1 MENNTDQFKN
11 VPVPPIKRKN
21 GFWHLVRECAH
32 NGGPGY
38 LQFAITNICN
48 AHCDF
53 CGFSVDRFDASTRHS
68 VTLQEAYDVI
78 DISVKNG
85 IGFLLFVGGEPLAH
99 KDLPSM
105 LKYAADSGIQ
115 PMICTNGSLWTEE
128 KVRLYAKLGL
138 TSVIMSI
145 DATTVEVHEKNRGLK
160 GVCDKIAM
168 ANRIFRELGV
178 ESVASVTA
186 SKLIQDYSKLPAFL
200 VSLGFDRCTFSYPL
214 SIKNP
219 LESSYLSFSD
229 SGLVDYTPEELIAV
243 FEQLEELKKNPDV
256 TIVNPLES
264 FHEMIRHLRKEKEYF
279 PCLGGCKYF
288 YLDWNLDLYR
298 CHQWGKPMCKIYDF
312 DQSKIIRD
320 HCNKCMVDC
329 YRDPS
334 VLQFI
339 AVNLSDIL
347 HDMKSLHLGKATK
360 KIFDSRNWTS
370 IRAVLESQSW
380 IREWVK
386 YTGKKK

>member
-1 MENNTDQFKN
+1 MVNEINTPLPK
-11 VPVPPIKRKN
+11 IKRKN
-21 GFWHLVRECAH
+21 GFWHLVKECLQ

-53 CGFSVDRFDASTRHS
+53 CGFSVDRFDKSARKS

-78 DISVKNG
+78 DIAVKNG
-85 IGFLLFVGGEPLAH
+85 IGFILFVGGEPLAH
-99 KDLPSM
+99 KDLPYM
-105 LKYAADSGIQ
+105 LKYAADSGLQ
-115 PMICTNGSLWTEE
+115 PMICSNGSLWTDEN
-128 KVRLYAKLGL
+128 VRMYAELGL

-145 DATTVEVHEKNRGLK
+145 DATNIELHEKNRGLK
-160 GVCDKIAM
+160 GVCEKIAK
-168 ANRIFRELGV
+168 ANKLFRELGV

-186 SKLIQDYSKLPAFL
+186 SKLIDDYQKLPQFL

-214 SIKNP
+214 SIKDP

-229 SGLVDYTPEELIAV
+229 SGLVDYTTDELITV
-243 FEQLEELKKNPDV
+243 FEKLAALKKNPNV

-264 FHEMIRHLRKEKEYF
+264 FREMIHHLKKEPEVF
-279 PCLGGCKYF
+279 PCLGGLKYF

-298 CHQWGKPMCKIYDF
+298 CHYWNKPMCKIYDF
-312 DQSKIIRD
+312 DSTKLIRD
-320 HCNKCMVDC
+320 HCTKCMIDC

-334 VLQFI
+334 ILQFI
-339 AVNLSDIL
+339 AVNMSDIYHGL
-347 HDMKSLHLGKATK
+347 KSFNMSSALK
-360 KIFDSRNWTS
+360 KTFDKRNVTS
-370 IRAVLESQSW
+370 IVSVLEGQSW

-386 YTGKKK
+386 YTGKKH

>member
-1 MENNTDQFKN
+1 MVNEINTPLPK
-11 VPVPPIKRKN
+11 IKRKN
-21 GFWHLVRECAH
+21 GFWHLVKECLQ

-53 CGFSVDRFDASTRHS
+53 CGFSVDRFDKSARKS

-78 DISVKNG
+78 DIAVKNG
-85 IGFLLFVGGEPLAH
+85 IGFILFVGGEPLAH
-99 KDLPSM
+99 KDLPYM
-105 LKYAADSGIQ
+105 LKYAADSGLQ
-115 PMICTNGSLWTEE
+115 PMICSNGSLWTDEN
-128 KVRLYAKLGL
+128 VRMYAELGL

-145 DATTVEVHEKNRGLK
+145 DATNIELHEKNRGLK
-160 GVCDKIAM
+160 GVCEKIAK
-168 ANRIFRELGV
+168 ANKLFRELGV

-186 SKLIQDYSKLPAFL
+186 SKLIDDYQKLPQFL

-214 SIKNP
+214 SIKDP

-229 SGLVDYTPEELIAV
+229 SGLVDYTTDELITV
-243 FEQLEELKKNPDV
+243 FEKLTALKKNPDV

-264 FHEMIRHLRKEKEYF
+264 FREMIHHLKKEPEVF
-279 PCLGGCKYF
+279 PCLGGLKYF

-298 CHQWGKPMCKIYDF
+298 CHYWNKPMCKIYDF
-312 DQSKIIRD
+312 DSTKLIRD
-320 HCNKCMVDC
+320 HCTKCMIDC

-334 VLQFI
+334 ILQFI
-339 AVNLSDIL
+339 AVNMSDIYHGL
-347 HDMKSLHLGKATK
+347 KSFNMSSALK
-360 KIFDSRNWTS
+360 KTFDKRNVTS
-370 IRAVLESQSW
+370 IVSVLEGQSW

-386 YTGKKK
+386 YTGKKH

>member
-1 MENNTDQFKN
+1 MVNEINTPLPK
-11 VPVPPIKRKN
+11 IKRKN
-21 GFWHLVRECAH
+21 GFWHLVKECLQ

-53 CGFSVDRFDASTRHS
+53 CGFSVDRFDKSARKS

-78 DISVKNG
+78 DIAVKNG
-85 IGFLLFVGGEPLAH
+85 IGFILFVGGEPLAH
-99 KDLPSM
+99 KDLPYM
-105 LKYAADSGIQ
+105 LKYAADSGLQ
-115 PMICTNGSLWTEE
+115 PMICSNGSLWTDEN
-128 KVRLYAKLGL
+128 VRMYAELGL

-145 DATTVEVHEKNRGLK
+145 DATNIELHEKNRGLK
-160 GVCDKIAM
+160 GVCEKIAK
-168 ANRIFRELGV
+168 ANKLFRELGV

-186 SKLIQDYSKLPAFL
+186 SKLIDDYQKLPQFL

-214 SIKNP
+214 SIKDP

-229 SGLVDYTPEELIAV
+229 SGLVDYTTDELITV
-243 FEQLEELKKNPDV
+243 FEKLAELKKNPDV

-264 FHEMIRHLRKEKEYF
+264 FREMIHHLKKEPEVF
-279 PCLGGCKYF
+279 PCLGGLKYF

-298 CHQWGKPMCKIYDF
+298 CHYWNKPMCKIYDF
-312 DQSKIIRD
+312 DSTKLIRD
-320 HCNKCMVDC
+320 HCTKCMIDC

-334 VLQFI
+334 ILQFI
-339 AVNLSDIL
+339 AVNMSDIYHGL
-347 HDMKSLHLGKATK
+347 KSFNMSSVLK
-360 KIFDSRNWTS
+360 KTFDKRNVTS
-370 IRAVLESQSW
+370 IASVLEGQSW

-386 YTGKKK
+386 YTGKKH

>member
-1 MENNTDQFKN
+1 MVNEINTPLPKL
-11 VPVPPIKRKN
+11 KRKN
-21 GFWHLVRECAH
+21 GFWHLVKECLQ

-53 CGFSVDRFDASTRHS
+53 CGFSVDRFDKSARKS

-78 DISVKNG
+78 DIAVKNG
-85 IGFLLFVGGEPLAH
+85 IGFILFVGGEPLAH
-99 KDLPSM
+99 KDLPYM
-105 LKYAADSGIQ
+105 LKYAADSGLQ
-115 PMICTNGSLWTEE
+115 PMICSNGSLWTDEN
-128 KVRLYAKLGL
+128 VRMYAELGL

-145 DATTVEVHEKNRGLK
+145 DATNIELHEKNRGLK
-160 GVCDKIAM
+160 GVCEKIAK
-168 ANRIFRELGV
+168 ANKLFRELGV

-186 SKLIQDYSKLPAFL
+186 SKLIDDYQKLPQFL

-214 SIKNP
+214 SIKDP

-229 SGLVDYTPEELIAV
+229 SGLVDYTTDELITV
-243 FEQLEELKKNPDV
+243 FEKLAALKKNPNV

-264 FHEMIRHLRKEKEYF
+264 FREMIHHLKKEPEVF
-279 PCLGGCKYF
+279 PCLGGLKYF

-298 CHQWGKPMCKIYDF
+298 CHYWNKPMCKIYDF
-312 DQSKIIRD
+312 DSTKLIRD
-320 HCNKCMVDC
+320 HCTKCMIDC

-334 VLQFI
+334 ILQFI
-339 AVNLSDIL
+339 AVNMSDIYHGL
-347 HDMKSLHLGKATK
+347 KSFNMSSALK
-360 KIFDSRNWTS
+360 KTFDKRNVTS
-370 IRAVLESQSW
+370 IVSVLEGQSW

-386 YTGKKK
+386 YTGKKH

>member
-1 MENNTDQFKN
+1 MVNEINTPLPK
-11 VPVPPIKRKN
+11 IKRKN
-21 GFWHLVRECAH
+21 GFWHLVKECLQ

-53 CGFSVDRFDASTRHS
+53 CGFSVDRFDKSARKS

-78 DISVKNG
+78 DIAVKNG
-85 IGFLLFVGGEPLAH
+85 IGFILFVGGEPLAH
-99 KDLPSM
+99 KDLPYM
-105 LKYAADSGIQ
+105 LKYAADSGLQ
-115 PMICTNGSLWTEE
+115 PMICSNGSLWTDEN
-128 KVRLYAKLGL
+128 VRMYAELGL

-145 DATTVEVHEKNRGLK
+145 DATNIELHEKNRGLK
-160 GVCDKIAM
+160 GVCEKIAK
-168 ANRIFRELGV
+168 ANKLFRELGV

-186 SKLIQDYSKLPAFL
+186 SKLIDDYQKLPQFL

-214 SIKNP
+214 SIKDP

-229 SGLVDYTPEELIAV
+229 SGLVDYTTDELITV
-243 FEQLEELKKNPDV
+243 FEKLAELKKNPDV

-264 FHEMIRHLRKEKEYF
+264 FREMIHHLKKEPEVF
-279 PCLGGCKYF
+279 PCLGGLKYF

-298 CHQWGKPMCKIYDF
+298 CHYWNKPMCKIYDF
-312 DQSKIIRD
+312 DSTKLIRD
-320 HCNKCMVDC
+320 HCTKCMIDC

-334 VLQFI
+334 ILQFI
-339 AVNLSDIL
+339 AVNMSDIYHGL
-347 HDMKSLHLGKATK
+347 KSFNMNSVLK
-360 KIFDSRNWTS
+360 KTFDKRNVTS
-370 IRAVLESQSW
+370 IASVLEGQSW

-386 YTGKKK
+386 YTGKKH

>member
-1 MENNTDQFKN
+1 MFNEINTPLPK
-11 VPVPPIKRKN
+11 IKRKN
-21 GFWHLVRECAH
+21 GFWHLVKECLQ

-53 CGFSVDRFDASTRHS
+53 CGFSVDRFDKSARKS

-78 DISVKNG
+78 DIAVKNG
-85 IGFLLFVGGEPLAH
+85 IGFILFVGGEPLAH
-99 KDLPSM
+99 KDLPYM
-105 LKYAADSGIQ
+105 LKYAADSGLQ
-115 PMICTNGSLWTEE
+115 PMICSNGSLWTDENI
-128 KVRLYAKLGL
+128 RMYAELGL

-145 DATTVEVHEKNRGLK
+145 DATNIELHEKNRGLK
-160 GVCDKIAM
+160 GVCEKIAK
-168 ANRIFRELGV
+168 ANKLFRELGI

-186 SKLIQDYSKLPAFL
+186 SKLIDDYQKLPQFL

-214 SIKNP
+214 SIKDP

-229 SGLVDYTPEELIAV
+229 SGLVDYTTDELITV
-243 FEQLEELKKNPDV
+243 FEKLAALKKNPDV

-264 FHEMIRHLRKEKEYF
+264 FREMIHHLKKEPEVF
-279 PCLGGCKYF
+279 PCLGGLKYF

-298 CHQWGKPMCKIYDF
+298 CHYWNKPICKIYDF
-312 DQSKIIRD
+312 DSTKLIRD
-320 HCNKCMVDC
+320 HCTKCMIDC

-334 VLQFI
+334 ILQFI
-339 AVNLSDIL
+339 AVNMSDIYHGL
-347 HDMKSLHLGKATK
+347 KSFNMSSVLK
-360 KIFDSRNWTS
+360 KTFDKRNVTS
-370 IRAVLESQSW
+370 IASVLEGQSW

-386 YTGKKK
+386 YTGKKH

>member
-1 MENNTDQFKN
+1 MVNEINTPLPK
-11 VPVPPIKRKN
+11 IKRKN
-21 GFWHLVRECAH
+21 GFWHLVKECLQ

-53 CGFSVDRFDASTRHS
+53 CGFSVDRFDKSARKS

-78 DISVKNG
+78 DIAVKNG
-85 IGFLLFVGGEPLAH
+85 IGFILFVGGEPLAH
-99 KDLPSM
+99 KDLPYM
-105 LKYAADSGIQ
+105 LKYAADSGLQ
-115 PMICTNGSLWTEE
+115 PMICSNGSLWTDEN
-128 KVRLYAKLGL
+128 VRMYAKLGL

-145 DATTVEVHEKNRGLK
+145 DATNIELHEKNRGLK
-160 GVCDKIAM
+160 GVCEKIAK
-168 ANRIFRELGV
+168 ANKLFRELGV

-186 SKLIQDYSKLPAFL
+186 SKLIDDYQKLPQFL

-214 SIKNP
+214 SIKDP

-229 SGLVDYTPEELIAV
+229 SGLVDYTTDELITV
-243 FEQLEELKKNPDV
+243 FEKLAALKKNPDV

-264 FHEMIRHLRKEKEYF
+264 FQEMIHHLKKEPEVF
-279 PCLGGCKYF
+279 PCLGGLKYF

-298 CHQWGKPMCKIYDF
+298 CHYWNKPICKIYNF
-312 DQSKIIRD
+312 DSTKLIRD
-320 HCNKCMVDC
+320 HCTKCMIDC

-334 VLQFI
+334 ILQFI
-339 AVNLSDIL
+339 AVNMSDIFHELKSFNIL
-347 HDMKSLHLGKATK
+347 HALK
-360 KIFDSRNWTS
+360 KTFDRRNVTS
-370 IRAVLESQSW
+370 IASVLEGQSW

-386 YTGKKK
+386 YTGKKH

>member
-1 MENNTDQFKN
+1 MVNEINTPLPK
-11 VPVPPIKRKN
+11 IKRKN
-21 GFWHLVRECAH
+21 GFWHLVKECLQ

-53 CGFSVDRFDASTRHS
+53 CGFSVDRFDKSARKS

-78 DISVKNG
+78 DIAVKNG
-85 IGFLLFVGGEPLAH
+85 IGFILFVGGEPLAH
-99 KDLPSM
+99 KDLPYM
-105 LKYAADSGIQ
+105 LKYAADSGLQ
-115 PMICTNGSLWTEE
+115 PMICSNGSLWTDEN
-128 KVRLYAKLGL
+128 VRMYAELGL

-145 DATTVEVHEKNRGLK
+145 DATNIELHEKNRGLK
-160 GVCDKIAM
+160 GVCEKIAK
-168 ANRIFRELGV
+168 ANKLFRELGV

-186 SKLIQDYSKLPAFL
+186 SKLIDDYQKLPQFL

-214 SIKNP
+214 SIKDP

-229 SGLVDYTPEELIAV
+229 SGLVDYTTDELITV
-243 FEQLEELKKNPDV
+243 FEKLAALKKNPNV

-264 FHEMIRHLRKEKEYF
+264 FREMIHHLKKEPEVF
-279 PCLGGCKYF
+279 PCLGGLKYF

-298 CHQWGKPMCKIYDF
+298 CHYWNKPMCKIYDF
-312 DQSKIIRD
+312 DSTKLIRD
-320 HCNKCMVDC
+320 HCTKCMIDC

-334 VLQFI
+334 ILQFI
-339 AVNLSDIL
+339 AVNMSDIYHGL
-347 HDMKSLHLGKATK
+347 KSFNMSSALK
-360 KIFDSRNWTS
+360 KTFDKRNVTS
-370 IRAVLESQSW
+370 IISVLEGQSW

-386 YTGKKK
+386 YTGKKH

>member
-1 MENNTDQFKN
+1 MVNEINTPLPK
-11 VPVPPIKRKN
+11 IKRKN
-21 GFWHLVRECAH
+21 GFWHLVKECLQ

-53 CGFSVDRFDASTRHS
+53 CGFSVDRFDKSARKS

-78 DISVKNG
+78 DIAVKNG
-85 IGFLLFVGGEPLAH
+85 IGFILFVGGEPLAH
-99 KDLPSM
+99 KDLPYM
-105 LKYAADSGIQ
+105 LKYAADSGLQ
-115 PMICTNGSLWTEE
+115 PMICSNGSLWTDEN
-128 KVRLYAKLGL
+128 VRMYAELGL

-145 DATTVEVHEKNRGLK
+145 DATNIELHEKNRGLK
-160 GVCDKIAM
+160 GVCEKIAK
-168 ANRIFRELGV
+168 ANKLFRELGV

-186 SKLIQDYSKLPAFL
+186 SKLIDDYQKLPQFL

-214 SIKNP
+214 SIKDP

-229 SGLVDYTPEELIAV
+229 SGLVDYTTDELIMV
-243 FEQLEELKKNPDV
+243 FEKLAELKKNPDV

-264 FHEMIRHLRKEKEYF
+264 FREMIHHLKKEPEVF
-279 PCLGGCKYF
+279 PCLGGLKYF

-298 CHQWGKPMCKIYDF
+298 CHYWNKPICKIYDF
-312 DQSKIIRD
+312 DSTKLIRD
-320 HCNKCMVDC
+320 HCTKCMIDC

-334 VLQFI
+334 ILQFI
-339 AVNLSDIL
+339 AVNMSDIYHGL
-347 HDMKSLHLGKATK
+347 KSFNMSSVLK
-360 KIFDSRNWTS
+360 KTFDKRNVTS
-370 IRAVLESQSW
+370 IASVLEGQSW

-386 YTGKKK
+386 YTGKKH

>member
-1 MENNTDQFKN
+1 MVNEINTPLPK
-11 VPVPPIKRKN
+11 IKRKN
-21 GFWHLVRECAH
+21 GFWHLVKECLQ

-53 CGFSVDRFDASTRHS
+53 CGFSVDRFDKSARKS

-78 DISVKNG
+78 DIAVKNG
-85 IGFLLFVGGEPLAH
+85 IGFILFVGGEPLAH
-99 KDLPSM
+99 KDLPYM
-105 LKYAADSGIQ
+105 LKYAADSGLQ
-115 PMICTNGSLWTEE
+115 PMICSNGSLWTDEN
-128 KVRLYAKLGL
+128 VHMYAELGL

-145 DATTVEVHEKNRGLK
+145 DATNIELHEKNRGLK
-160 GVCDKIAM
+160 GVCEKIAK
-168 ANRIFRELGV
+168 ANKLFRELGV

-186 SKLIQDYSKLPAFL
+186 SKLIDDYQKLPQFL

-214 SIKNP
+214 SIKDP

-229 SGLVDYTPEELIAV
+229 SGLVDYTTDELITV
-243 FEQLEELKKNPDV
+243 FEKLAALKKNPDV

-264 FHEMIRHLRKEKEYF
+264 FREMIHHLKKEPEVF
-279 PCLGGCKYF
+279 PCLGGLKYF

-298 CHQWGKPMCKIYDF
+298 CHYWNKPMCKIYDF
-312 DQSKIIRD
+312 DSTKLIRD
-320 HCNKCMVDC
+320 HCTKCMIDC

-334 VLQFI
+334 ILQFI
-339 AVNLSDIL
+339 AVNMSDIYHGL
-347 HDMKSLHLGKATK
+347 KSFNMSSALK
-360 KIFDSRNWTS
+360 KTFDKRNVTS
-370 IRAVLESQSW
+370 IVSVLEGQSW

-386 YTGKKK
+386 YTGKKH

>member
-1 MENNTDQFKN
+1 MVNEINTPLPK
-11 VPVPPIKRKN
+11 IKRKN
-21 GFWHLVRECAH
+21 GFWHLVKECLQ

-53 CGFSVDRFDASTRHS
+53 CGFSVDRFDKSARKS

-78 DISVKNG
+78 DIAVKNG
-85 IGFLLFVGGEPLAH
+85 IGFILFVGGEPLAH
-99 KDLPSM
+99 KDLPYM
-105 LKYAADSGIQ
+105 LKYAADSGLQ
-115 PMICTNGSLWTEE
+115 PMICSNGSLWTDEN
-128 KVRLYAKLGL
+128 VRMYAELGL

-145 DATTVEVHEKNRGLK
+145 DATNIELHEKNRGLK
-160 GVCDKIAM
+160 GVCEKIAK
-168 ANRIFRELGV
+168 ANKLFRELGV

-186 SKLIQDYSKLPAFL
+186 SKLIDDYQKLPQFL

-214 SIKNP
+214 SIKDP

-229 SGLVDYTPEELIAV
+229 SGLVDYTTDELITV
-243 FEQLEELKKNPDV
+243 FEKLAALKKNPDV

-264 FHEMIRHLRKEKEYF
+264 FREMIHHLKKEPEVF
-279 PCLGGCKYF
+279 PCLGGLKYF

-298 CHQWGKPMCKIYDF
+298 CHYWNKPMCKIYDF
-312 DQSKIIRD
+312 DSTKLIRD
-320 HCNKCMVDC
+320 HCTKCMIDC

-334 VLQFI
+334 ILQFI
-339 AVNLSDIL
+339 AVNMSDIYHGL
-347 HDMKSLHLGKATK
+347 KSFNMSSALK
-360 KIFDSRNWTS
+360 KTFDKRNVTS
-370 IRAVLESQSW
+370 IVSVLEGQSW

-386 YTGKKK
+386 YTGKKH

>member
-1 MENNTDQFKN
+1 MVNEINTPLPK
-11 VPVPPIKRKN
+11 IKRKN
-21 GFWHLVRECAH
+21 GFWHLVKECLQ

-53 CGFSVDRFDASTRHS
+53 CGFSVDRFDKSARKS

-78 DISVKNG
+78 DIAVKNG
-85 IGFLLFVGGEPLAH
+85 IGFILFVGGEPLAH
-99 KDLPSM
+99 KDLPYM
-105 LKYAADSGIQ
+105 LKYAADSGLQ
-115 PMICTNGSLWTEE
+115 PMICSNGSLWTDENI
-128 KVRLYAKLGL
+128 RMYAELGL

-145 DATTVEVHEKNRGLK
+145 DATNIELHEKNRGLK
-160 GVCDKIAM
+160 GVCEKIAK
-168 ANRIFRELGV
+168 ANKLFRELGV

-186 SKLIQDYSKLPAFL
+186 SKLIDDYQKLPQFL

-214 SIKNP
+214 SIKDP

-229 SGLVDYTPEELIAV
+229 SGLVDYTTDELITV
-243 FEQLEELKKNPDV
+243 FEKLAALKKNPDV

-264 FHEMIRHLRKEKEYF
+264 FREMIHHLKKEPEVF
-279 PCLGGCKYF
+279 PCLGGLKYF

-298 CHQWGKPMCKIYDF
+298 CHYWNKPICKIYDF
-312 DQSKIIRD
+312 DSTKLIRD
-320 HCNKCMVDC
+320 HCTKCMIDC

-334 VLQFI
+334 ILQFI
-339 AVNLSDIL
+339 AVNMSDIYHGL
-347 HDMKSLHLGKATK
+347 KSFNMSSVLK
-360 KIFDSRNWTS
+360 KTFDKRNVTS
-370 IRAVLESQSW
+370 IASVLEGQSW

-386 YTGKKK
+386 YTGKKH

>member
-1 MENNTDQFKN
+1 MVNEINTPLPK
-11 VPVPPIKRKN
+11 IKRKN
-21 GFWHLVRECAH
+21 GFWHLVKECLQ

-53 CGFSVDRFDASTRHS
+53 CGFSVDRFDKSARKS

-78 DISVKNG
+78 DIAVKNG
-85 IGFLLFVGGEPLAH
+85 IGFILFVGGEPLAH
-99 KDLPSM
+99 KDLPYM
-105 LKYAADSGIQ
+105 LKYAADSGMQ
-115 PMICTNGSLWTEE
+115 PMICSNGSLWTDEN
-128 KVRLYAKLGL
+128 VRMYAELGL

-145 DATTVEVHEKNRGLK
+145 DATNIELHEKNRGLK
-160 GVCDKIAM
+160 GVCEKIAK
-168 ANRIFRELGV
+168 ANKLFRELGV

-186 SKLIQDYSKLPAFL
+186 SKLIDDYQKLPQFL

-214 SIKNP
+214 SIKDP

-229 SGLVDYTPEELIAV
+229 SGLVDYTTDELIMV
-243 FEQLEELKKNPDV
+243 FEKLAELKKNPDV

-264 FHEMIRHLRKEKEYF
+264 FREMIHHLKKEPEVF
-279 PCLGGCKYF
+279 PCLGGLKYF

-298 CHQWGKPMCKIYDF
+298 CHYWNKPMCKIYDF
-312 DQSKIIRD
+312 DSTKLIRD
-320 HCNKCMVDC
+320 HCTKCMIDC

-334 VLQFI
+334 ILQFI
-339 AVNLSDIL
+339 AVNMSDIYHGL
-347 HDMKSLHLGKATK
+347 KSFNMSSVLKKTFDM
-360 KIFDSRNWTS
+360 RNVTS
-370 IRAVLESQSW
+370 IASVLEGQSW

-386 YTGKKK
+386 YTGKKH

>member
-1 MENNTDQFKN
+1 MVNEINTPLPK
-11 VPVPPIKRKN
+11 IKRKN
-21 GFWHLVRECAH
+21 GFWHLVKECLQ

-53 CGFSVDRFDASTRHS
+53 CGFSVDRFDKSARKS

-78 DISVKNG
+78 DIAVKNG
-85 IGFLLFVGGEPLAH
+85 IGFILFVGGEPLAH
-99 KDLPSM
+99 KDLPYM
-105 LKYAADSGIQ
+105 LKYAADSGLQ
-115 PMICTNGSLWTEE
+115 PMICSNGSLWTDEN
-128 KVRLYAKLGL
+128 VRMYAELGL

-145 DATTVEVHEKNRGLK
+145 DATNIELHEKNRGLK
-160 GVCDKIAM
+160 GVCEKIAK
-168 ANRIFRELGV
+168 ANKLFRELGV

-186 SKLIQDYSKLPAFL
+186 SKLIDDYQKLPQFL

-214 SIKNP
+214 SIKDP

-229 SGLVDYTPEELIAV
+229 SGLVDYTTDELIMV
-243 FEQLEELKKNPDV
+243 FEKLAELKKNPDV

-264 FHEMIRHLRKEKEYF
+264 FREMIHHLKKEPEVF
-279 PCLGGCKYF
+279 PCLGGLKYF

-298 CHQWGKPMCKIYDF
+298 CHYWNKPMCKIYDF
-312 DQSKIIRD
+312 DSTKLIRD
-320 HCNKCMVDC
+320 HCTKCMIDC

-334 VLQFI
+334 ILQFI
-339 AVNLSDIL
+339 AVNMSDIYHGL
-347 HDMKSLHLGKATK
+347 KSFNMSSVLK
-360 KIFDSRNWTS
+360 KTFDKRNVTS
-370 IRAVLESQSW
+370 IASVLEGQSW

-386 YTGKKK
+386 YTGKKH

>member
-1 MENNTDQFKN
+1 MVNEINTPLPK
-11 VPVPPIKRKN
+11 IKRKN
-21 GFWHLVRECAH
+21 GFWHLVKECLQ

-53 CGFSVDRFDASTRHS
+53 CGFSVDRFDKSARKS

-78 DISVKNG
+78 DIAVKNG
-85 IGFLLFVGGEPLAH
+85 IGFILFVGGEPLAH
-99 KDLPSM
+99 KDLPYM
-105 LKYAADSGIQ
+105 LKYAADSGLQ
-115 PMICTNGSLWTEE
+115 PMICSNGSLWTDENI
-128 KVRLYAKLGL
+128 RMYAELGL

-145 DATTVEVHEKNRGLK
+145 DATNIELHEKNRGLK
-160 GVCDKIAM
+160 GVCEKIAK
-168 ANRIFRELGV
+168 ANKLFRELGI

-186 SKLIQDYSKLPAFL
+186 SKLIDDYQKLPQFL

-214 SIKNP
+214 SIKDP

-229 SGLVDYTPEELIAV
+229 SGLVDYTTDELITV
-243 FEQLEELKKNPDV
+243 FEKLAALKKNPDV

-264 FHEMIRHLRKEKEYF
+264 FREMIHHLKKEPEVF
-279 PCLGGCKYF
+279 PCLGGLKYF

-298 CHQWGKPMCKIYDF
+298 CHYWNKPICKIYDF
-312 DQSKIIRD
+312 DSTKLIRD
-320 HCNKCMVDC
+320 HCTKCMIDC

-334 VLQFI
+334 ILQFI
-339 AVNLSDIL
+339 AVNMSDIYHGL
-347 HDMKSLHLGKATK
+347 KSFNMSSVLK
-360 KIFDSRNWTS
+360 KTFDKRNVTS
-370 IRAVLESQSW
+370 IASVLEGQSW

-386 YTGKKK
+386 YTGKKH

>member
-1 MENNTDQFKN
+1 MVNEINTPLPK
-11 VPVPPIKRKN
+11 IKRKN
-21 GFWHLVRECAH
+21 GFWHLVKECLQ

-53 CGFSVDRFDASTRHS
+53 CGFSVDRFDKSARKS

-78 DISVKNG
+78 DIAVKNG
-85 IGFLLFVGGEPLAH
+85 IGFILFVGGEPLAH
-99 KDLPSM
+99 KDLPYM
-105 LKYAADSGIQ
+105 LKYAADSGLQ
-115 PMICTNGSLWTEE
+115 PMICSNGSLWTDEN
-128 KVRLYAKLGL
+128 VRMYAELGL

-145 DATTVEVHEKNRGLK
+145 DATNIELHEKNRGLK
-160 GVCDKIAM
+160 GVCEKIAK
-168 ANRIFRELGV
+168 ANKLFRELGV

-186 SKLIQDYSKLPAFL
+186 SKLIDDYQKLPQFL

-214 SIKNP
+214 SIKDP

-229 SGLVDYTPEELIAV
+229 SGLVDYTTDELITV
-243 FEQLEELKKNPDV
+243 FEKLAALKKNPDV

-264 FHEMIRHLRKEKEYF
+264 FREMIHHLKKEPEVVS
-279 PCLGGCKYF
+279 CLGGLKYF

-298 CHQWGKPMCKIYDF
+298 CHYWNKPMCKIYDF
-312 DQSKIIRD
+312 DSTKLIRD
-320 HCNKCMVDC
+320 HCTKCMIDC

-334 VLQFI
+334 ILQFI
-339 AVNLSDIL
+339 AVNMSDIYHGL
-347 HDMKSLHLGKATK
+347 KSFNMSSALK
-360 KIFDSRNWTS
+360 KTFDKRNVTS
-370 IRAVLESQSW
+370 IASVLEGQSW

-386 YTGKKK
+386 YTGKKH

>member
-1 MENNTDQFKN
+1 MVNEINTPLPK
-11 VPVPPIKRKN
+11 IKRKN
-21 GFWHLVRECAH
+21 GFWHLVKECLQ

-53 CGFSVDRFDASTRHS
+53 CGFSVDRFDKSARKS

-78 DISVKNG
+78 DIAVKNG
-85 IGFLLFVGGEPLAH
+85 IGFILFVGGEPLAH
-99 KDLPSM
+99 KDLPYM
-105 LKYAADSGIQ
+105 LKYAADSGMQ
-115 PMICTNGSLWTEE
+115 PMICSNGSLWTDEN
-128 KVRLYAKLGL
+128 VRMYAELGL

-145 DATTVEVHEKNRGLK
+145 DATNIELHEKNRGLK
-160 GVCDKIAM
+160 GVCEKIAK
-168 ANRIFRELGV
+168 ANKLFRELGV

-186 SKLIQDYSKLPAFL
+186 SKLIDDYQKLPQFL

-214 SIKNP
+214 SIKDP

-229 SGLVDYTPEELIAV
+229 SGLVDYTTDELIMV
-243 FEQLEELKKNPDV
+243 FEKLAELKKNPDV

-264 FHEMIRHLRKEKEYF
+264 FREMIHHLKKEPEVF
-279 PCLGGCKYF
+279 PCLGGLKYF

-298 CHQWGKPMCKIYDF
+298 CHYWNKPMCKIYDF
-312 DQSKIIRD
+312 DSTKLIRD
-320 HCNKCMVDC
+320 HCTKCMIDC

-334 VLQFI
+334 ILQFI
-339 AVNLSDIL
+339 AVNMSDIYHGL
-347 HDMKSLHLGKATK
+347 KSFNMSSVLK
-360 KIFDSRNWTS
+360 KTFDKRNVTS
-370 IRAVLESQSW
+370 IASVLEGQSW

-386 YTGKKK
+386 YTGKKH

>member
-1 MENNTDQFKN
+1 MINEINTPLPK
-11 VPVPPIKRKN
+11 IKRKN
-21 GFWHLVRECAH
+21 GFWHLVKECLQ

-53 CGFSVDRFDASTRHS
+53 CGFSVDRFDKSARKS

-78 DISVKNG
+78 DIAVKNG
-85 IGFLLFVGGEPLAH
+85 IGFILFVGGEPLAH
-99 KDLPSM
+99 KDLPYM
-105 LKYAADSGIQ
+105 LKYAADSGLQ
-115 PMICTNGSLWTEE
+115 PMICSNGSLWTDEN
-128 KVRLYAKLGL
+128 VRMYAKLGL

-145 DATTVEVHEKNRGLK
+145 DATNIELHEKNRGLK
-160 GVCDKIAM
+160 GVCEKIAK
-168 ANRIFRELGV
+168 ANKLFRELGV

-186 SKLIQDYSKLPAFL
+186 SKLIDDYQKLPQFL

-214 SIKNP
+214 SIKDP

-229 SGLVDYTPEELIAV
+229 SGLVDYTTDELITV
-243 FEQLEELKKNPDV
+243 FEKLAELKKNPDV

-264 FHEMIRHLRKEKEYF
+264 FREMIHHLKKEPEVF
-279 PCLGGCKYF
+279 PCLGGLKYF

-298 CHQWGKPMCKIYDF
+298 CHYWNKPMCKIYDF
-312 DQSKIIRD
+312 DSTKLIRD
-320 HCNKCMVDC
+320 HCTKCMIDC

-334 VLQFI
+334 ILQFI
-339 AVNLSDIL
+339 AVNMSDIYHGL
-347 HDMKSLHLGKATK
+347 KSFNMSSVLK
-360 KIFDSRNWTS
+360 KTFDKRNVTS
-370 IRAVLESQSW
+370 IASVLEGQSW

-386 YTGKKK
+386 YTGKKH

>member
-1 MENNTDQFKN
+1 MVNEINTPLPK
-11 VPVPPIKRKN
+11 IKRKN
-21 GFWHLVRECAH
+21 GFWHLVKECLQ

-53 CGFSVDRFDASTRHS
+53 CGFSVDRFDKSARKS

-78 DISVKNG
+78 DIAVKNG
-85 IGFLLFVGGEPLAH
+85 IGFILFVGGEPLAH
-99 KDLPSM
+99 KDLPYM
-105 LKYAADSGIQ
+105 LKYAADSGLQ
-115 PMICTNGSLWTEE
+115 PMICSNGSLWTDENI
-128 KVRLYAKLGL
+128 RMYAELGL

-145 DATTVEVHEKNRGLK
+145 DATNIELHEKNRGLK
-160 GVCDKIAM
+160 GVCEKIAK
-168 ANRIFRELGV
+168 ANKLFRELGI

-186 SKLIQDYSKLPAFL
+186 SKLIDDYQKLPQFL

-214 SIKNP
+214 SIKDP

-229 SGLVDYTPEELIAV
+229 SGLVDYTTDELITV
-243 FEQLEELKKNPDV
+243 FEKLAALKKNPDV

-264 FHEMIRHLRKEKEYF
+264 FREMIHHLKKEPEVF
-279 PCLGGCKYF
+279 PCLGGLKYF

-298 CHQWGKPMCKIYDF
+298 CHYWNKPICKIYDF
-312 DQSKIIRD
+312 DSTKLIRD
-320 HCNKCMVDC
+320 HCTKCMIDC

-334 VLQFI
+334 ILQFI
-339 AVNLSDIL
+339 AVNMSDIYHGL
-347 HDMKSLHLGKATK
+347 KSFNMSSVLK
-360 KIFDSRNWTS
+360 KTFDKRNVTS
-370 IRAVLESQSW
+370 IASVLEGQSW

-386 YTGKKK
+386 YTGKNIKTS

>member
-1 MENNTDQFKN
+1 MVNEINTPLPK
-11 VPVPPIKRKN
+11 IKRKN
-21 GFWHLVRECAH
+21 GFWHLVKECLQ

-53 CGFSVDRFDASTRHS
+53 CGFSVDRFDKSARKS

-78 DISVKNG
+78 DIAVKNG
-85 IGFLLFVGGEPLAH
+85 IGFILFVGGEPLAH
-99 KDLPSM
+99 KDLPYM
-105 LKYAADSGIQ
+105 LKYAADSGLQ
-115 PMICTNGSLWTEE
+115 PMICSNGSLWTDEN
-128 KVRLYAKLGL
+128 VRMYAELGL

-145 DATTVEVHEKNRGLK
+145 DATNIELHEKNRGLK
-160 GVCDKIAM
+160 GVCEKIAK
-168 ANRIFRELGV
+168 ANKLFRELGV

-186 SKLIQDYSKLPAFL
+186 SKLIDDYQKLPQFL

-214 SIKNP
+214 SIKDP

-229 SGLVDYTPEELIAV
+229 SGLVDYTTDELITV
-243 FEQLEELKKNPDV
+243 FEKLAALKKNPDV

-264 FHEMIRHLRKEKEYF
+264 FREMIHHLKKEPEVF
-279 PCLGGCKYF
+279 PCLGGLKYF

-298 CHQWGKPMCKIYDF
+298 CHYWNKPMCKIYDF
-312 DQSKIIRD
+312 DSTKLIRD
-320 HCNKCMVDC
+320 HCTKCMIDC

-334 VLQFI
+334 ILQFI
-339 AVNLSDIL
+339 AVNMSDIYHGL
-347 HDMKSLHLGKATK
+347 KSFNMSSVLK
-360 KIFDSRNWTS
+360 KTFDKCNVTS
-370 IRAVLESQSW
+370 IASVLEGQSW

-386 YTGKKK
+386 YTGKKH

>member
-1 MENNTDQFKN
+1 MVNEINTPLPK
-11 VPVPPIKRKN
+11 IKRKN
-21 GFWHLVRECAH
+21 GFWHLVKECLQ

-53 CGFSVDRFDASTRHS
+53 CGFSVDRFDKSAHKS

-78 DISVKNG
+78 DIAVKNG
-85 IGFLLFVGGEPLAH
+85 IGFILFVGGEPLAH
-99 KDLPSM
+99 KDLPYM
-105 LKYAADSGIQ
+105 LKYAADSGLQ
-115 PMICTNGSLWTEE
+115 PMICSNGSLWTDENI
-128 KVRLYAKLGL
+128 RMYAKLGL

-145 DATTVEVHEKNRGLK
+145 DATNIELHEKNRGLK
-160 GVCDKIAM
+160 GVCEKIAK
-168 ANRIFRELGV
+168 ANKLFRELGI

-186 SKLIQDYSKLPAFL
+186 SKLIDDYQKLPQFL

-214 SIKNP
+214 SIKDP

-229 SGLVDYTPEELIAV
+229 SGLVDYTTDELITV
-243 FEQLEELKKNPDV
+243 FEKLAALKKNPDV

-264 FHEMIRHLRKEKEYF
+264 FREMIHHLKKEPEVF
-279 PCLGGCKYF
+279 PCLGGLKYF

-298 CHQWGKPMCKIYDF
+298 CHYWNKPICKIYDF
-312 DQSKIIRD
+312 DSTKLIRD
-320 HCNKCMVDC
+320 HCTKCMIDC

-334 VLQFI
+334 ILQFI
-339 AVNLSDIL
+339 AVNMSDIYHGL
-347 HDMKSLHLGKATK
+347 KSFNMSSVLK
-360 KIFDSRNWTS
+360 KTFDKRNVTS
-370 IRAVLESQSW
+370 IASVLEGQSW

-386 YTGKKK
+386 YTGKNIKTS